1 MNQVK
6 FASGDILKQLARKPF
21 RLWFTKQ
28 YEEYKLEKEHL
39 GETTVVTAAE
49 YLRLNKGFLRKQ
61 YRKHRN
67 GN

>member
-1 MNQVK
+1 MISSNYIELLSK
-6 FASGDILKQLARKPF
+6 KPF

-39 GETTVVTAAE
+39 GENDTVSAAE
-49 YLRLNKGFLRKQ
+49 YLKRNKSFLLKQ
-61 YRKHRN
+61 YRKHQN